1 MIDVEEAQARILA
14 LHAPV
19 SMEVVPLL
27 EATGRWTANA
37 IVAKRTQPAHD
48 LSAMDGY
55 AIRYEDASG
64 PWRVIGE
71 SAAGTPFA
79 GPVGP
84 SEAARIFTGAALPT
98 GSDTVVIQ
106 ENIARSADE
115 ISLSSNGP
123 KALGE
128 HVRKAG
134 SDFTSGATLIEPG
147 QHLTPARIALAVM
160 GGHGTIA
167 VRRRLRVAIISTGSE
182 LVPPGTE
189 TGPDRLPSSNAPM
202 LAALMRNLPVDVV
215 DLGIVPDDLSALT
228 AAFTQAKTCDIVVS
242 TGGASVGDH
251 DLVRPALNAAGAS
264 IDFWKVAMRPGKPL
278 MAGRLGDTVV
288 LGLPGNP
295 VSALVT
301 AILFLRPLIAH
312 LSGAAT
318 ALPSRLKVRMGEPL
332 PAVGPRT
339 DFIRAHWQ
347 DGSLV
352 PTFPGDSGMLFPL
365 AGADALVVRAPNSVA
380 LEAGEQVEAILL
392 A

>member
-1 MIDVEEAQARILA
+1 MIGVEEAQLRILA

-27 EATGRWTANA
+27 EAAGRWTAA
-37 IVAKRTQPAHD
+37 PVLAKRTQPAHD

-55 AIRYEDASG
+55 AIRHADAPG
-64 PWRVIGE
+64 PWQVIGE
-71 SAAGTPFA
+71 SAAGTPFK
-79 GPVGP
+79 GEVGP
-84 SEAARIFTGAALPT
+84 AQATRIFTGAALPM
-98 GSDTVVIQ
+98 GADTVVIQ
-106 ENIARSADE
+106 ENITRSGDE
-115 ISLSSNGP
+115 IELSGNGP
-123 KALGE
+123 KSHGE
-128 HVRKAG
+128 HVRRAG
-134 SDFTSGATLIEPG
+134 SDFTSAATLIEIG
-147 QHLTPARIALAVM
+147 QRLTPARLALAVM

-189 TGPDRLPSSNAPM
+189 TGPDHLPSSNAPM
-202 LAALMRNLPVDVV
+202 LAALMQNLPVDVV
-215 DLGIVPDDLSALT
+215 DLGIVPDDLTALT
-228 AAFTQAKTCDIVVS
+228 EAFVAAKTCDIVVS

-251 DLVRPALNAAGAS
+251 DLVRPALNAAGANL
-264 IDFWKVAMRPGKPL
+264 DFWKVAMRPGKPL

-301 AILFLRPLIAH
+301 AVLFLRPLITH
-312 LSGAAT
+312 LSGAT
-318 ALPSRLKVRMGEPL
+318 DALPPRLGVRMGEPL

-339 DFIRAHWQ
+339 DFVRARWQ
-347 DGSLV
+347 DGLLV

-365 AGADALVVRAPNSVA
+365 AAADALVIRAAGSPA
-380 LEAGEQVEAILL
+380 LEAGTLVEAILL